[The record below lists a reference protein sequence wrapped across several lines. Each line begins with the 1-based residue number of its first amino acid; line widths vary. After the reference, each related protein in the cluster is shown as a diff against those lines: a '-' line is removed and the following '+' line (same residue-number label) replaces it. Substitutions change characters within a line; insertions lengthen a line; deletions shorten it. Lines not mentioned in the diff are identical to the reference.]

1 MYCIDSLSF
10 SKCLLSEMVHAHSF
24 IMGTIMSFAEKA
36 LKDVTFFP
44 FWLDSPD
51 APEVQHQLIGQTDAD
66 LLIVGGGF
74 TGLWAAV
81 QAKEENPGRDV
92 VLIEA
97 GKVAYGASGRPG
109 AIVSTSLMHG
119 LHNALRVFPNDID
132 KLEEMGQE
140 NMRGFLKTLEDHKI
154 DAQQE
159 WGGELTV
166 GIGKGSF
173 DTVKEEY
180 EVHAEHGHDVELLDA
195 TQVKEHV
202 NSPLYTGG
210 CWSKALS
217 GTVHPARLAW
227 GLKKAALSLGVRIY
241 EHTPMENIERINGV
255 LNVKTHD
262 GLIRT
267 PKILLCT
274 NAFAAG
280 DKKIKKRVVGIRD
293 RVMATEPLTAEQLE
307 RVGWKHRQG
316 VYDTR
321 TQLNYTRLTKDN
333 RIIFGGRLAYYYNGT
348 ENTDPAYERTE
359 GPFGVLAEKFN
370 DYFPQLDD
378 IKFTHAWS
386 GPIALT
392 TRMAV
397 HFQNY
402 WNGDVVWAGG
412 YSGFGVSTSRFGAR
426 VGLAKLDKKSLP
438 ELDMDISTSMPNWVP
453 PEPFR
458 WIGSQITFRALDSV
472 DEKGGWRRAWVNL
485 VQRMGFPI

>member
-1 MYCIDSLSF
+1 
-10 SKCLLSEMVHAHSF
+10 
-24 IMGTIMSFAEKA
+24 MSFAEKA

-44 FWLDSPD
+44 FWLDSQD
-51 APEVQHQLIGQTDAD
+51 APDVCHQLIGQTDAD
-66 LLIVGGGF
+66 LLIIGGGF
-74 TGLWAAV
+74 TGLWAAI
-81 QAKEENPGRDV
+81 QAKEQNPGRDV

-119 LHNALRVFPNDID
+119 LHNAIRIFPEDIAV
-132 KLEEMGQE
+132 LEQLGQD
-140 NMRGFLKTLEDHKI
+140 NMRGFLKTLEDHNI

-166 GIGKGSF
+166 GIGDGSY
-173 DTVKEEY
+173 DVVKEEY
-180 EVHAEHGHDVELLDA
+180 EVHAKYGHDVELLDRDA
-195 TQVKEHV
+195 VRAQVD
-202 NSPLYTGG
+202 SPLYTGG

-227 GLKKAALSLGVRIY
+227 GLKQAALSLGVRLH
-241 EHTPMENIERINGV
+241 EHTLMENIERIDGV
-255 LNVKTHD
+255 LHVKTHD
-262 GLIRT
+262 GLIKT

-280 DKKIKKRVVGIRD
+280 HKNIKKRVVGIRD
-293 RVMATEPLTAEQLE
+293 RVMATEPLTDEQMD
-307 RVGWKHRQG
+307 RVGWKNRQG
-316 VYDTR
+316 IYDTR

-333 RIIFGGRLAYYYNGT
+333 RIIFGGRLTYYYDGT
-348 ENTDPAYERTE
+348 NNTDPAYERTQE
-359 GPFGVLAEKFN
+359 PYELLAEKFN

-378 IKFTHAWS
+378 VKISHAWS

-397 HFQNY
+397 HFQTY
-402 WNGDVVWAGG
+402 WDGDVVWAGG

-426 VGLAKLDKKSLP
+426 VGLAKLDRVDLP
-438 ELDMDISTSMPNWVP
+438 ELNMDLSTTMPNWVP

-458 WIGSQITFRALDSV
+458 WIGSKITFNALDSV
-472 DEKGGWRRAWVNL
+472 DEKGGWRRAWVSL
-485 VQRMGFPI
+485 VQKLGFPI